1 MTIDIVVLQ
10 YQYSM
15 QNLRSLKHKAA
26 EECIIGVVLSVL
38 GLSFLTHSRLF
49 EESKIGV
56 HRTEIKRNYRSS
68 LDFRGGEG
76 IILLEEKGYCSL
88 MVVRP
93 NPVQE

>member
-1 MTIDIVVLQ
+1 WQCAT
-10 YQYSM
+10 
-15 QNLRSLKHKAA
+15 NRSPL
-26 EECIIGVVLSVL
+26 IWSTV
-38 GLSFLTHSRLF
+38 
-49 EESKIGV
+49 V

-76 IILLEEKGYCSL
+76 IILLEEEGYCSL

>member
-49 EESKIGV
+49 EESKIDDLP
-56 HRTEIKRNYRSS
+56 IKIVS
-68 LDFRGGEG
+68 LNFISLRGKS
-76 IILLEEKGYCSL
+76 LLEKIISL
-88 MVVRP
+88 
-93 NPVQE
+93 NK